1 MFGIWQTFM
10 MTHLIV
16 LVIAVFLLIKAKIP
30 SIDKLFWALLMF
42 FIPLVGSIWFLI
54 WRRRL

>member
-16 LVIAVFLLIKAKIP
+16 LVIAVFLLIKTKIP
-30 SIDKLFWALLMF
+30 SIDKFFWALLMF
-42 FIPLVGSIWFLI
+42 FIPPAGSIWFLF

>member
-1 MFGIWQTFM
+1 MIGIWQTFM

-16 LVIAVFLLIKAKIP
+16 LVIAVFLLIKTKIP

-42 FIPLVGSIWFLI
+42 FIPLADSIWFLF